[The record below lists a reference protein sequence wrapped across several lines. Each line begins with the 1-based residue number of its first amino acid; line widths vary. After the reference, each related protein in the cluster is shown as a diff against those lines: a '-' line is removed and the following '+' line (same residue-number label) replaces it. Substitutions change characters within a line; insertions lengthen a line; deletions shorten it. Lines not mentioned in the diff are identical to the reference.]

1 MPLSEWIGWEGGTV
15 AMIHESG
22 DLSEG
27 CCFEPFARKGLKP
40 MLLTSLL
47 VMLSIVLLAG
57 PAAAQAPRN
66 LDPVVVTATKVET
79 PQERLGAA
87 VTVVT
92 EDEIREKNYATLEEV
107 LRHVPGVEI
116 QRSGGLGKT
125 AQIRIRGAGAQQVQ
139 VMVDGMRVK
148 SPTLGVTAIGD
159 ISLDAIERIE
169 VVRGPQSTLH
179 GADAIGGVVNII
191 TKKGQGPPSGTV
203 RLEGGSF
210 ETYRE
215 QATLSGS
222 WKAFSYSLS
231 GSHYDTRGYLK
242 NDDAT
247 QTALAG
253 RLDYAFPWQ
262 GTLTFGGRYSKQLSD
277 LPVFSTNP
285 TVFDPNAQQQS
296 ETYLYNLSYDQK
308 VVEWWDT
315 RLRYGQWWNNLGFQ
329 NPPPPG
335 TSRTISQ
342 INTRRREFEWLNNL
356 KTGPWNTLTL
366 GAEHRNEAGR
376 NRGTF
381 RQEINVVSGFAQDEL
396 RLFDRVILGGGLRYE
411 DNDVFGDALTGRAS
425 IAVLIR
431 ETGSK
436 VRAAWGEGF
445 RAPTINDLFFPGFG
459 NANLKPETSE
469 SYEFG
474 ADQRLWQDRVILSVT
489 FFHNQF
495 NDLIQIVQSA
505 GGLFLPQNVG
515 RAITEGVEF
524 YSEIYPVDWLSLYA
538 NYTFTDSEDIAT
550 NKPLRRFPRHR
561 WNTGATFTWDKLR
574 LFAETTLAT
583 KQFESATAV
592 RSYNPG
598 YYRIDV
604 GGSYLLWGRYGIM
617 ERAELFAR
625 FNNITDERY
634 TEVLGFPAPP
644 FNALIGLRV
653 AFQ

>member
-1 MPLSEWIGWEGGTV
+1 MRSLWMLV
-15 AMIHESG
+15 AV
-22 DLSEG
+22 
-27 CCFEPFARKGLKP
+27 
-40 MLLTSLL
+40 L
-47 VMLSIVLLAG
+47 VLVLVG
-57 PAAAQAPRN
+57 SAAAQAPRD
-66 LDPVVVTATKVET
+66 LYPVVVTATKTET

-92 EDEIREKNYATLEEV
+92 EEEIQERNYATLEEA
-107 LRHVPGVEI
+107 LRHVPGVDI

-125 AQIRIRGAGAQQVQ
+125 AQIRIRGAGTQQVQ
-139 VMVDGMRVK
+139 VMIDGMRVK
-148 SPTLGVTAIGD
+148 SPTLGVTELSD

-203 RLEGGSF
+203 KLEAGTF

-247 QTALAG
+247 QNAFAG
-253 RLDYAFPWQ
+253 RFDFAFPWDA
-262 GTLTFGGRYSKQLSD
+262 TLTFSGRYSKTWSD

-296 ETYLYNLSYDQK
+296 ETYLYNLAYDQK
-308 VVEWWDT
+308 VFDWWST
-315 RLRYGQWWNNLGFQ
+315 HLRYGQWWNNAGFQ

-335 TSRTISQ
+335 GFTTISQ
-342 INTRRREFEWLNNL
+342 VNTRRREFEWLNSV
-356 KTGPWNTLTL
+356 KTGPWNTVTF
-366 GAEHRNEAGR
+366 GAEHRNDAGR
-376 NRGTF
+376 NRFAF
-381 RQEINVVSGFAQDEL
+381 RQEINVVSGFVQDEL

-425 IAVLIR
+425 IAVLIK
-431 ETGSK
+431 ETGTK
-436 VRAAWGEGF
+436 LRAAWGEGF
-445 RAPTINDLFFPGFG
+445 RAPTLNDLFFPGFG
-459 NANLKPETSE
+459 NPDLLPERSE
-469 SYEFG
+469 SYEVG
-474 ADQRLWQDRVILSVT
+474 ADQRLWQDRVRFGVT

-495 NDLIQIVQSA
+495 DNLIQIVPQP

-515 RAITEGVEF
+515 RAISEGVEF
-524 YSEIYPVDWLSLYA
+524 YSEVYPVDWLSLYA

-550 NKPLRRFPRHR
+550 HKPLRRFPRHR
-561 WNTGATFTWDKLR
+561 WATGATFTWDRLT
-574 LFAETTLAT
+574 LFAEAIAVTR
-583 KQFESATAV
+583 QFETAAAPATGK
-592 RSYNPG
+592 NFNDG
-598 YYRIDV
+598 WFRIDL
-604 GGSYLLWGRYGIM
+604 GGSYKIWGRIGVM
-617 ERAELFAR
+617 ERVDLIAR

-634 TEVLGFPAPP
+634 EEALGFPAPP
-644 FNALIGLRV
+644 FNALIGVRM
-653 AFQ
+653 AFN

>member
-1 MPLSEWIGWEGGTV
+1 MLAAVLVLVLVGT
-15 AMIHESG
+15 
-22 DLSEG
+22 
-27 CCFEPFARKGLKP
+27 
-40 MLLTSLL
+40 
-47 VMLSIVLLAG
+47 
-57 PAAAQAPRN
+57 AAAQAPRD
-66 LDPVVVTATKVET
+66 LDPVVVTATKTET

-92 EDEIREKNYATLEEV
+92 EEEIQERNYATLEEA
-107 LRHVPGVEI
+107 LRHVPGVDI

-125 AQIRIRGAGAQQVQ
+125 AQIRIRGAGTQQVQ

-148 SPTLGVTAIGD
+148 SPTLGVTELTD

-203 RLEGGSF
+203 KLEGGTF

-247 QTALAG
+247 QNAFAG
-253 RLDYAFPWQ
+253 RFDFAFPWD
-262 GTLTFGGRYSKQLSD
+262 GNLSLTARYSKTWSD

-296 ETYLYNLSYDQK
+296 ETYLYTLAYDQK
-308 VVEWWDT
+308 VFDWWNT
-315 RLRYGQWWNNLGFQ
+315 RLRYGQWWNNAGFQ

-335 TSRTISQ
+335 AFTTVSQ
-342 INTRRREFEWLNNL
+342 INTRRREFEWLNTV
-356 KTGPWNTLTL
+356 KTGPWNTVTF
-366 GAEHRNEAGR
+366 GAEHRNDAGR
-376 NRGTF
+376 NRFAF
-381 RQEINVVSGFAQDEL
+381 RQEINVVSGFVQDEL

-425 IAVLIR
+425 IAVLIK
-431 ETGSK
+431 ETGTK
-436 VRAAWGEGF
+436 LRAAWGEGF
-445 RAPTINDLFFPGFG
+445 RAPTLNDLFFPGFG
-459 NANLKPETSE
+459 NPNLLPESSE

-474 ADQRLWQDRVILSVT
+474 VDQRVWQDRVRFGVT

-495 NDLIQIVQSA
+495 NDLIQIVPQP

-524 YSEIYPVDWLSLYA
+524 YSEVYPVDWLSLYA

-550 NKPLRRFPRHR
+550 RTPLRRIPRHR
-561 WNTGATFTWDKLR
+561 WATGATFTWDRLT
-574 LFAETTLAT
+574 LFAEAIAVTR
-583 KQFESATAV
+583 QFETAAAPATGK
-592 RSYNPG
+592 NFNDG
-598 YYRIDV
+598 WFRIDL
-604 GGSYLLWGRYGIM
+604 GGSYKIWGRIGVM
-617 ERAELFAR
+617 ERVDLIAR

-634 TEVLGFPAPP
+634 EEALGFPAPP
-644 FNALIGLRV
+644 FNALIGVRM
-653 AFQ
+653 AFN